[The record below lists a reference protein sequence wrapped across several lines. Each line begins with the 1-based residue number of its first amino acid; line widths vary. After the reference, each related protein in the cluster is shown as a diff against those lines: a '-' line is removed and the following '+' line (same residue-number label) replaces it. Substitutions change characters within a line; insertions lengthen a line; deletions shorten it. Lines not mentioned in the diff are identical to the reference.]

1 MALKVFPPHPRIHKI
16 LAIGRRLELYE
27 TEIQN
32 IIHSTQNKK
41 PLLTLRC
48 RPEEATRWL
57 KQVPRHLKLYAS
69 QISPPCP
76 DEDTMRILQNLS
88 IKLDSTHIT
97 LKQAF
102 LAEKMRWDSGESY
115 LFELIAEVREFCQH
129 LKDSVMT
136 LEKN

>member
-1 MALKVFPPHPRIHKI
+1 MALKVPPPHPPLYKI
-16 LAIGRRLELYE
+16 LEVERRLELYE

-32 IIHSTQNKK
+32 IIHFTQNKK

-48 RPEEATRWL
+48 LPEEATRWL
-57 KQVPRHLKLYAS
+57 KQVPKHLDLYIS
-69 QISPPCP
+69 QIIP
-76 DEDTMRILQNLS
+76 DNPEEATMQVLKELS

-115 LFELIAEVREFCQH
+115 LFELIAEVREFCQR

-136 LEKN
+136 LTKN